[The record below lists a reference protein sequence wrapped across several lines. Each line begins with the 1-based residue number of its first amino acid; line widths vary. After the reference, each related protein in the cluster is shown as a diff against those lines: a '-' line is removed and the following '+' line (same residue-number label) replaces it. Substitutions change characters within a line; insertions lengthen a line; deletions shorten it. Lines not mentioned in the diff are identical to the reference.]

1 MKLLKAQKDGKPDR
15 GPGAGEAPVRCRSG
29 QNNADSSDYRGID
42 EQMERAGNVEFIRK
56 IQGGGRFRLK
66 KKKKKK
72 KSRTGT
78 RSAKVV
84 SEKERFSFSLRGGGV
99 KFQNKGFLI

>member
-15 GPGAGEAPVRCRSG
+15 GPGAEEAPVRCRSG

-72 KSRTGT
+72 KKNRTGT
-78 RSAKVV
+78 RSAK
-84 SEKERFSFSLRGGGV
+84 SCIGKGTILFFFEGRRGEIS
-99 KFQNKGFLI
+99 K